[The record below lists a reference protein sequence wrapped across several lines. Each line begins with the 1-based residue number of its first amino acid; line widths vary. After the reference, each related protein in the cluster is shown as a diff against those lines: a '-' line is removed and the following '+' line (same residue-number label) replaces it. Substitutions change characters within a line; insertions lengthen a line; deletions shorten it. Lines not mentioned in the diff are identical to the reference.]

1 MWTLIH
7 DLSRLIFGA
16 EIGRFGTLPLFH
28 TPYYDHGFFS
38 LFYDMTWRNQQLWI
52 ALN

>member
-1 MWTLIH
+1 MLIQ
-7 DLSRLIFGA
+7 DLSRPIFRA

-28 TPYYDHGFFS
+28 IPYYDNGFFS
-38 LFYDMTWRNQQLWI
+38 LFYDMTWGIQQLWT